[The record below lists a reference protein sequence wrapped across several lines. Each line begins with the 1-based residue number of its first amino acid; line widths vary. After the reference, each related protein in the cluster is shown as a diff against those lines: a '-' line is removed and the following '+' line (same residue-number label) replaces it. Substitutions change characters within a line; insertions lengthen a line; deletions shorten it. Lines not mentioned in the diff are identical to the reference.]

1 MTKQYEEYEL
11 RRDETTDE
19 GGIKTSYFGGTV
31 PNKGP
36 EAEERW
42 TTQFGSLL
50 VTKAEAEILM
60 LKLLENGAKLVTK
73 AGAQNWVM
81 KLLEKGS
88 IISCRG
94 IYN

>member
-1 MTKQYEEYEL
+1 MPKQYEEYEL
-11 RRDETTDE
+11 RRDEKTDE
-19 GGIKTSYFGGTV
+19 GIRTSFFGGTV

-60 LKLLENGAKLVTK
+60 LKLLENGAKLVTQ

-88 IISCRG
+88 IISCRD